1 MWVRSIL
8 IRSSRQGYPGDLP
21 ASGPRPCAFGGLD
34 PVFFGPDFPA
44 GNAAL
49 VILIA
54 GHLVNA
60 LAGSVGF
67 LMPMTGHEREAA
79 YIIGVS
85 VTVKLALNAAPIPPY
100 GIEGAATATAFTT
113 VLWNISMFVFV
124 NQRLGINSTAF
135 RLPW

>member
-1 MWVRSIL
+1 M
-8 IRSSRQGYPGDLP
+8 
-21 ASGPRPCAFGGLD
+21 
-34 PVFFGPDFPA
+34 
-44 GNAAL
+44 

-67 LMPMTGHEREAA
+67 LMTMTGHEREAA
-79 YIIGVS
+79 YNIGVS
-85 VTVKLALNAAPIPPY
+85 VTVKLSLNAALIPPF

-113 VLWNISMFVFV
+113 VLWNISVFVFV